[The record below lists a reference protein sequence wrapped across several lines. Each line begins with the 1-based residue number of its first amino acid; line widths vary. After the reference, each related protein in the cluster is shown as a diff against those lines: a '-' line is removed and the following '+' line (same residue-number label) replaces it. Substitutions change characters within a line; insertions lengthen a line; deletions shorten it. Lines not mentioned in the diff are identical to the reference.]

1 MPSDLHRD
9 CPRTA
14 TVPSLWAR
22 LPRLG
27 AIPMRGQSLLLV
39 ALVFAISTPA
49 IAQLSKA
56 ETKMAATVDA
66 EYERSVALLERMVNQ
81 NSGTMNF
88 AGVKAVSEMMR
99 AELEPLGFKV
109 EWQDMAAAKR
119 AGHLVATKRG
129 KKGTKQLLLIAH
141 LDTVFEPDSP
151 FQKFVRKGEEAEG
164 PGAGDD
170 KGGMTVIVA
179 ALRAMQAA
187 GTLKDA
193 NIEIHM
199 TGDEEDSGDPIEIT
213 RAPLIAA
220 GKRADVALDF
230 EGLVIDNGKDMGTI
244 ARRSSNSWKL
254 EVTGKTGHSSLIFN
268 ETYGDGA
275 INELARI
282 ISRFRTE
289 LPEPNLT
296 FNVGLI
302 AGGQEAELD
311 KDGVR
316 ASAKG
321 KTNIIPGVALARG
334 DFRTL
339 SPEQTERVKAKMLA
353 IVSANAPQ
361 TKATISFDPGAYPAM
376 APTAGNKALLARLNG
391 INRDLGLAEME
402 ALDPLKRGA
411 GDISFVATDVDGLV
425 GLGTSSR
432 GDHAPGETV
441 DLDSIKRQAKRA
453 AILITRLSK
462 EKAE

>member
-1 MPSDLHRD
+1 MKIFVFLSAGL
-9 CPRTA
+9 
-14 TVPSLWAR
+14 
-22 LPRLG
+22 
-27 AIPMRGQSLLLV
+27 
-39 ALVFAISTPA
+39 ALAFSTPA
-49 IAQLSKA
+49 AAQLSKA

-66 EYERSVALLERMVNQ
+66 EYERSVALLEKMVNQ

-119 AGHLVATKRG
+119 AGHLVATKTG
-129 KKGTKQLLLIAH
+129 KKGTKKLLLIAH

-179 ALRAMQAA
+179 ALRAMQVA

-199 TGDEEDSGDPIEIT
+199 TGDEEDSGDPIEVT

-230 EGLVIDNGKDMGTI
+230 EGLVIDGGKDMGTI
-244 ARRSSNSWKL
+244 SRRSSNSWKL
-254 EVTGKTGHSSLIFN
+254 EVTGKPGHSSLIFN

-275 INELARI
+275 VNELARI
-282 ISRFRTE
+282 IHRFRSE

-296 FNVGLI
+296 FNVGLV

-311 KDGVR
+311 KDGIR

-321 KTNIIPGVALARG
+321 KTNIIPGIAYARG

-339 SPEQTERVKAKMLA
+339 SPEQTERVKAKMQA
-353 IVSANAPQ
+353 IASANSPQ
-361 TKATISFDPGAYPAM
+361 TKATITFEAGSYPAM
-376 APTAGNKALLARLNG
+376 APTDGNRALLTRLNS
-391 INRDLGLAEME
+391 INRDLGLAEMA

-411 GDISFVATDVDGLV
+411 GDISFVAGDVDGLV
-425 GLGTSSR
+425 GLGTASR

-441 DLDSIKRQAKRA
+441 DLNSIKRQAKRA
-453 AILITRLSK
+453 AILMTRLSK
-462 EKAE
+462 EKP